1 MDNFMG
7 HLKYLSTIEKI
18 EGEVSRTI
26 RTNHTR
32 ELKVVD
38 TALDQILL
46 GLNDFG
52 SRKERPDNR
61 LESARLFLGTRSWN
75 SLRSAVQMLERG
87 YYQQAMTLV
96 RMAKENQLVALDAE
110 NHPQTLVAL
119 LCGKGRID
127 RFGKMAKR
135 VSAKAKEVWDDDY
148 GRLSSFGAHPRI
160 ESMQG
165 LVSTDPSGDFT
176 LQVGGHYDVIW
187 VNVLLYDLLGEL
199 VFLFETTAK
208 LTHSV
213 ESDWATRSLSLLDE
227 VISLR
232 RQTDEW
238 AANQLGESTLF

>member
-1 MDNFMG
+1 MHNLRY
-7 HLKYLSTIEKI
+7 LKTIEVNDERI
-18 EGEVSRTI
+18 ASTI
-26 RTNHTR
+26 RTNHAR
-32 ELKVVD
+32 KLEVVD
-38 TALDQILL
+38 ATLDQILI

-52 SRKERPDNR
+52 SRKERPDYR
-61 LESARLFLGTRSWN
+61 LESVRLFLGTRSWN
-75 SLRSAVQMLERG
+75 SLRSAVQVLERG

-110 NHPQTLVAL
+110 NHPQTLAAL

-127 RFGKMAKR
+127 SFGKMAKR

-176 LQVGGHYDVIW
+176 LQVGGHYDVMW
-187 VNVLLYDLLGEL
+187 MNVLLYDLLGEL

-213 ESDWATRSLSLLDE
+213 ESDWASRSLSLLDE

-232 RQTDEW
+232 RQIDEW
-238 AANQLGESTLF
+238 AANQLGESALF